1 MGKYERGTLVG
12 SRLLGRSAFRS
23 LADTLPVMLW
33 FAGPDSGFVFCNRA
47 WLDFRGR
54 RLEQEI
60 NTGWMDGI
68 HPDDRAD
75 CVESYRTAFDAR
87 QFFQA
92 EFRLQRFDGLHRW
105 ILNQASPWYSKEG
118 EFIGYVG
125 SAVDIS
131 DRAMSE
137 ERAFRLAAIVDST
150 DVAVIG
156 KTLDGLI
163 TNWNAGAERLFGYSA
178 DEMIG
183 QSISVIVPES
193 RMDELLVIHEKIRHS
208 EHVKP
213 FATLRRAKDGTLFEV
228 LLTVAPILDRK
239 GNLAGMS
246 ALTQDVPISIEQEIV
261 TSSLLGTPGPRD
273 EQLRQSQKMEVM
285 GRLAGGVAH
294 DFNNL
299 LTIISGYSDMALDQL
314 PDDDPTR
321 DLVNEI
327 RIAGERAASLTRQ
340 LLAFSRKQSLETTIV
355 DVNTIVSSNET
366 MLRRLLG
373 EDIEFTTV
381 LAPDID
387 PIAADQS
394 QMEQVL
400 FNLAV
405 NAREAMPQGG
415 KLTIETGNVQLDT
428 TYCASH
434 VGVRTGRYVMLA
446 VSDTGRGIDTTT
458 KSQMFE
464 PFFTTK
470 DEDIGTGLG
479 LAMVSN
485 FIKQLDGHISVYSE
499 PGSGA
504 TFKIYLPAIDGLPAT
519 RSIDSTDQAVAS
531 GHETILLVEDD
542 DAVRSLTQ
550 IVLQSYGYHVLD
562 ARNGADAI
570 RTAENFPGT
579 IDLLVTDV
587 VLPDCGGRQIADHL
601 VSKQPSLKVL
611 YVSGYTDEAVVRHGV
626 LEEDENFLQKPFVP
640 NGLLQKV
647 RDVLDA

>member
-1 MGKYERGTLVG
+1 
-12 SRLLGRSAFRS
+12 
-23 LADTLPVMLW
+23 
-33 FAGPDSGFVFCNRA
+33 
-47 WLDFRGR
+47 
-54 RLEQEI
+54 
-60 NTGWMDGI
+60 
-68 HPDDRAD
+68 
-75 CVESYRTAFDAR
+75 
-87 QFFQA
+87 
-92 EFRLQRFDGLHRW
+92 
-105 ILNQASPWYSKEG
+105 
-118 EFIGYVG
+118 
-125 SAVDIS
+125 
-131 DRAMSE
+131 
-137 ERAFRLAAIVDST
+137 
-150 DVAVIG
+150 
-156 KTLDGLI
+156 
-163 TNWNAGAERLFGYSA
+163 
-178 DEMIG
+178 
-183 QSISVIVPES
+183 
-193 RMDELLVIHEKIRHS
+193 
-208 EHVKP
+208 
-213 FATLRRAKDGTLFEV
+213 
-228 LLTVAPILDRK
+228 
-239 GNLAGMS
+239 
-246 ALTQDVPISIEQEIV
+246 
-261 TSSLLGTPGPRD
+261 
-273 EQLRQSQKMEVM
+273 
-285 GRLAGGVAH
+285 
-294 DFNNL
+294 
-299 LTIISGYSDMALDQL
+299 
-314 PDDDPTR
+314 
-321 DLVNEI
+321 
-327 RIAGERAASLTRQ
+327 
-340 LLAFSRKQSLETTIV
+340 LETTIV